1 MSTRPDVAVI
11 TGAGRGIGKAIALEL
26 ARRGLDTVL
35 LARTVEQIEST
46 AAAVVALGRR
56 ALALRCDVSQP
67 HEVARAAERA
77 LGEMG
82 PPRVLVANAGVVRRA
97 LVHETDDVAWD
108 EVVGTNLKGV
118 FLVTRAFLPAM
129 LAAKRGRV
137 IAIGSISSTIGTA
150 KQSAYCAA
158 KWGTVG
164 FVKSLAEELRG
175 SGLQAMTVLPGSV
188 DTTMLADSGFEARM
202 SPEHVAGVVAYAALE
217 APDALN
223 GSSVEVFGP

>member
-1 MSTRPDVAVI
+1 MSARPDVAVI

-35 LARTVEQIEST
+35 IARTVEQIEST

-67 HEVARAAERA
+67 REVARAAERA

-97 LVHETDDVAWD
+97 LVHETDDGAWD

-217 APDALN
+217 APDAMN